1 LVNILNQLNT
11 LWRTSAGKILDQEN
25 FMSLNQLTGQRES
38 SAMPQRVRDVL
49 GRLKVSVHQNV
60 YEADFEYGAQP
71 LRWEAL
77 TQGAGSVTQ
86 IPSSGG
92 VRMRVGNAQGDV
104 SLRQSRPYHRYQPGK
119 TMFMATAC
127 QLGPAT
133 SGNLQRVGF
142 FDDSNGAFFEQGQPT
157 QTNPYGL
164 YIVVRTD
171 IGGQVSETRVGLDS
185 WNGDTTNIRQLDF
198 TRIQMFWLEYA
209 WYGAGVTR
217 FGFWINGEPVI
228 AHQIGWG
235 NYNNTVNGSGPQT
248 TPWARTGNLPV
259 RYEQRNITAITPT
272 TNDMYHYGVSVIVE
286 GQRDE
291 QRGFTYSYGMA
302 LGAQTRQINTANT
315 RIPLLSIRGRA
326 MGTNEF
332 GNIYGRYDTG
342 ATPNASSTF
351 ASSFTGYISG
361 TTLTLT
367 GATPVVS
374 GTIAIGSTLSGV
386 VGIVPY
392 TVITAGSG
400 TTTGSTWTVSP
411 SQTVGSAASPV
422 TFTGAG
428 NYFTYGTAQ
437 LPATNTYQGRQ
448 VYFPS
453 NGASSVVTPTGQSGA
468 ALATTLTVTAGQTA
482 GIFVGAIVTGTG
494 VNPTTNSFTY
504 VTQISGNTITLSQP
518 LNSAVSTNTLT
529 FTTTVGSGAI
539 GRIVYHT
546 TTALYFC
553 DPVFQNSLPVAPT
566 IVTTAVTSTMTAGS
580 AGNGVLGSYT
590 ILFAST
596 TGITVGMSVTGVN
609 IAPGS
614 QVTGVVTNTSIT
626 VNLPC
631 IGTVT
636 ATTAT
641 FNTGFIIGLA
651 NRGQLLPRRLMMT
664 ATAQVLVEIIASTP
678 TNLTSI
684 SGANFNA
691 LQFIGSPNSFAERD
705 VIGGGS
711 AATPTVSMTG
721 GEVVFAFVLSAG
733 AGLQDIDFSY
743 FFPLYNNIR
752 GSGVDTLTIA
762 TSAPASSLIS
772 ANLIC
777 QEAMS

>member
-1 LVNILNQLNT
+1 
-11 LWRTSAGKILDQEN
+11 
-25 FMSLNQLTGQRES
+25 MSLNQLTGYRES

-71 LRWEAL
+71 LRWEAI

-104 SLRQSRPYHRYQPGK
+104 SLRQSRPYHRYPPGK

-142 FDDSNGAFFEQGQPT
+142 FDDANGAFFEQGQPT

-171 IGGQVSETRVGLDS
+171 IGGAVSETRVGLDS
-185 WNGDTTNIRQLDF
+185 WNGDTANIRQLDF

-217 FGFWINGEPVI
+217 FGFWVNGEPVI

-235 NYNNTVNGSGPQT
+235 NYSNAGVGQT

-286 GQRDE
+286 GARDE

-302 LGAQTRQINTANT
+302 AGAQTRSIGVYN

-342 ATPNASSTF
+342 ATPNGQGTL

-367 GATPVVS
+367 GATPKLS

-386 VGIVPY
+386 VGLVPY

-400 TTTGSTWTVSP
+400 ETTGSTWTVSP

-422 TFTGAG
+422 TFTAAG

-437 LPATNTYQGRQ
+437 LPATNTYLGRQ
-448 VYFPS
+448 IYFPN
-453 NGASSVVTPTGQSGA
+453 NGASTAKTPTGQSGA

-518 LNSAVSTNTLT
+518 LNTAVSTDALT

-539 GRIVYHT
+539 GRVVYHT
-546 TTALYFC
+546 TTAVYFC
-553 DPVFQNSLPVAPT
+553 DPVFYNSLPVAPT
-566 IVTTAVTSTMTAGS
+566 VLTTAVTSPMTAGTG
-580 AGNGVLGSYT
+580 GNGVLGSYT

-596 TGITVGMSVTGVN
+596 TGIAVGMSVTGVN
-609 IAPGS
+609 IAPGA
-614 QVTGVVTNTSIT
+614 QVVSFVTNTSIT

-636 ATTAT
+636 ATLAT
-641 FNTGFIIGLA
+641 FNTGYIIGLS

-684 SGANFNA
+684 NAPNFNA

-705 VIGGGS
+705 VSGGGAV
-711 AATPTVSMTG
+711 AAPTVSMTG
-721 GEVVFAFVLSAG
+721 GEVVFAFVLSSG

-752 GSGVDTLTIA
+752 GSGVDTLSIA
-762 TSAPASSLIS
+762 ISAPATSLVS